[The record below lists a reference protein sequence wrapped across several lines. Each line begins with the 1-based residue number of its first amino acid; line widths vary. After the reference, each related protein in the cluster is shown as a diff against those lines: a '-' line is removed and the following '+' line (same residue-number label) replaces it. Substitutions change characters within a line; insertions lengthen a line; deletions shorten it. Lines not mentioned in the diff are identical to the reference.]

1 MPSRSIAQEQQ
12 YKAYSPPFLPPSV
25 TKQQVT
31 SPEQQ
36 YQAYSPQLPPP
47 SVTKQQVTSPQ
58 QQYNPYRPRVPPR
71 KPLDPGANIPISP
84 IGSPDRLHQ
93 QQSPPPSRS
102 FTVSPPTQSSTPAQG
117 FSSAVPPEN
126 QVARSET
133 VSETRRRNL
142 KALLALMSQGTPE

>member
-12 YKAYSPPFLPPSV
+12 YKAYSPPLPPPSV
-25 TKQQVT
+25 SKQQVT

-36 YQAYSPQLPPP
+36 YEAYSPPFSPP
-47 SVTKQQVTSPQ
+47 SVTKRQVTSPE
-58 QQYNPYRPRVPPR
+58 QQYNPYRPRVSPR
-71 KPLDPGANIPISP
+71 KPLDPGANISISP
-84 IGSPDRLHQ
+84 IGSPDLSHQ

-126 QVARSET
+126 QLGRSET
-133 VSETRRRNL
+133 VGETRRRNL